1 MTECLGTVT
10 VTDLDSFRVV
20 ERYVDFSGLRDF
32 QKMPPA
38 VIKFSEK
45 DHALPFAGK
54 IMLKSADYF
63 RSREEGPDYI
73 GDKLESRYEEQI
85 SIAELLR
92 KNGQSRFSHTY
103 PGIGTAEITWGRPAD
118 FWMFCT
124 SLIPSSMREA
134 KKLRQNLPDEYDWVT
149 KIPEPAVFAR
159 RLGLLVARHLKSNDV
174 VELDCI
180 GLLERASNMG
190 KTIIQVDHGLVIY
203 TDYLCSFVERFP
215 VEMRGTVCPF
225 VKRRRYAPQQ
235 EYRFVL
241 SVTGK
246 LSKEGALVKTFGAF
260 NSFLSSASKV
270 TGYTE
275 KLLLSG
281 LA

>member
-1 MTECLGTVT
+1 
-10 VTDLDSFRVV
+10 
-20 ERYVDFSGLRDF
+20 
-32 QKMPPA
+32 
-38 VIKFSEK
+38 
-45 DHALPFAGK
+45 
-54 IMLKSADYF
+54 MLKSAGYF
-63 RSREEGPDYI
+63 RSREEDPDCI

-92 KNGQSRFSHTY
+92 KNRQNRFSHIY

-149 KIPEPAVFAR
+149 KIPEPVVFAR
-159 RLGLLVARHLKSNDV
+159 RLGLLAARHLKSNDV
-174 VELDCI
+174 VELGCI

-190 KTIIQVDHGLVIY
+190 KTIIQVGHGPVVY
-203 TDYLCSFVERFP
+203 ADDLCSFVKRFP
-215 VEMRGTVCPF
+215 VEMRGMACTF
-225 VKRRRYAPQQ
+225 VKRGRYSPQQ

-270 TGYTE
+270 TGVY
-275 KLLLSG
+275 
-281 LA
+281 

>member
-1 MTECLGTVT
+1 MTGYLGTVT
-10 VTDLDSFRVV
+10 VTDLDSFKIV
-20 ERYVDFSGLRDF
+20 ERYVDFSDLHDF

-63 RSREEGPDYI
+63 RSREECPDCI
-73 GDKLESRYEEQI
+73 GDKLESRYVEQI
-85 SIAELLR
+85 SAADFLR
-92 KNGQSRFSHTY
+92 KNGQDRFSHMCH
-103 PGIGTAEITWGRPAD
+103 GIGTAELTWGRPAD

-149 KIPEPAVFAR
+149 KIPEPAVFAK

-174 VELDCI
+174 VELDGI
-180 GLLERASNMG
+180 GLLERALNMG
-190 KTIIQVDHGLVIY
+190 KTIIQVDHGLVVY
-203 TDYLCSFVERFP
+203 TDDLCSFVEQFP
-215 VEMRGTVCPF
+215 VEMRGTVCTF
-225 VKRRRYAPQQ
+225 VKRKCYAPQQ

-260 NSFLSSASKV
+260 NSFLSSAFNV
-270 TGYTE
+270 AGVY
-275 KLLLSG
+275 
-281 LA
+281 

>member
-1 MTECLGTVT
+1 
-10 VTDLDSFRVV
+10 
-20 ERYVDFSGLRDF
+20 
-32 QKMPPA
+32 
-38 VIKFSEK
+38 
-45 DHALPFAGK
+45 
-54 IMLKSADYF
+54 MLKSADYF
-63 RSREEGPDYI
+63 RSREEGPDCI
-73 GDKLESRYEEQI
+73 GDKLESRYVEQL

-92 KNGQSRFSHTY
+92 KNGQNRFSHTY
-103 PGIGTAEITWGRPAD
+103 PRIGTAEITWERPAD

-124 SLIPSSMREA
+124 SLIPSSMREV

-159 RLGLLVARHLKSNDV
+159 QLGLLVARYLESNDV
-174 VELDCI
+174 VKLDCI

-215 VEMRGTVCPF
+215 VEMRGTICPF

-260 NSFLSSASKV
+260 NSLLSSASKV